1 MNRTKATFA
10 SFGLLATAL
19 AVFVAC
25 NSITGLNGNPTG
37 GTNNEVLP
45 ASEGRQNAALMIDNG
60 PGKLVFVD
68 LLQYDP
74 ADLLQ
79 QRCAPLGAPG
89 VNPWRS
95 RFGGPIVLNLFKNN
109 VIGSSIQGIASEYD
123 ELVNIG
129 ETGFCLGVRS
139 PAASVIDPNFSH
151 VEFNIRA
158 VNPFAFGHAPGFDYV
173 NTVDGNQAFYPSNDE
188 NPGPVPGFP
197 DNRSL
202 INVAGGDVAIA
213 IRGLD
218 FFGIGAKQTFATM
231 NFLGPTGWV
240 LFFRDNAFQSGRF
253 YNLQGAR
260 KGAPRAF
267 EDTPPSGD
275 EGFFE
280 SAQVN
285 GDNFDANSTNA
296 VTFPPPAF
304 FFGACPGPAHPAD
317 YPKAYSF
324 ADWSNINEAGAPAV
338 GQGGFVLVIRRQ
350 AFFGKGVVVNPNVPG
365 PASAPID
372 PLNDTITPPG
382 SGYNE
387 PAIPAITGPD
397 EDALLPTTPGVHEIG
412 FSVFFIHSAAP

>member
-25 NSITGLNGNPTG
+25 NSITGLNSNPTG

-74 ADLLQ
+74 SDLLQ

-123 ELVNIG
+123 ELINIG

-285 GDNFDANSTNA
+285 GDLFDANSA
-296 VTFPPPAF
+296 PASDVLGPPDFVVGP
-304 FFGACPGPAHPAD
+304 CPGPADPNP
-317 YPKAYSF
+317 YPKAYAF
-324 ADWSNINEAGAPAV
+324 MDLSNFSEFLGAGP
-338 GQGGFVLVIRRQ
+338 GQGGFLLVIRRQ
-350 AFFGKGVVVNPNVPG
+350 AFNNKGVVINPNVPG
-365 PASAPID
+365 PAPMTIN
-372 PLNDTITPPG
+372 PLTDTMTPPG

-387 PAIPAITGPD
+387 PAIPAITAPA
-397 EDALLPTTPGVHEIG
+397 EDNFLPAQPGVHEIG
-412 FSVFFIHSAAP
+412 FSVFFTHGF